1 MSRGVTASVV
11 LMLLAGATELVV
23 FSDGRGPIRIAL
35 VLAFLLLA
43 PGWAVLRLAAI
54 EMTLSTR
61 VAVAVALSTGLDM
74 TAASVL
80 LYARLWSSELA
91 LTLIVA
97 LVVAAALFGL
107 PAARRTIMGL
117 ARQAR
122 AALSELGR
130 QEPG

>member
-1 MSRGVTASVV
+1 MFEADAAADVR
-11 LMLLAGATELVV
+11 
-23 FSDGRGPIRIAL
+23 
-35 VLAFLLLA
+35 
-43 PGWAVLRLAAI
+43 AVLRLAAI